1 MLICILHFLS
11 FVDILTLISLNAQ
24 GLRTPNRRQAVF
36 NSVKKNKYD
45 VIFLHETHWTVTQ
58 KKFTWTGEHPHNNSF
73 ERMLYAVR
81 CLKSNEDMILD
92 FKHRTA
98 YNILS
103 YDIPFT
109 GKHEPNKLTCSS
121 LCDFIAQLVR
131 ALHRHRRGHGFES
144 R

>member
-1 MLICILHFLS
+1 MKSHSGEQVNLS
-11 FVDILTLISLNAQ
+11 GSCFPMKGMS
-24 GLRTPNRRQAVF
+24 
-36 NSVKKNKYD
+36 Y
-45 VIFLHETHWTVTQ
+45 
-58 KKFTWTGEHPHNNSF
+58 

-81 CLKSNEDMILD
+81 CLKSNEDMILALAGQ
-92 FKHRTA
+92 FNIAYNIA

-109 GKHEPNKLTCSS
+109 GKHEPDKLTCSP

>member
-1 MLICILHFLS
+1 MKECYMQCG
-11 FVDILTLISLNAQ
+11 V
-24 GLRTPNRRQAVF
+24 
-36 NSVKKNKYD
+36 
-45 VIFLHETHWTVTQ
+45 
-58 KKFTWTGEHPHNNSF
+58 
-73 ERMLYAVR
+73 
-81 CLKSNEDMILD
+81 LKSNEDMILAL
-92 FKHRTA
+92 A

-109 GKHEPNKLTCSS
+109 GKHEANKLTCSP